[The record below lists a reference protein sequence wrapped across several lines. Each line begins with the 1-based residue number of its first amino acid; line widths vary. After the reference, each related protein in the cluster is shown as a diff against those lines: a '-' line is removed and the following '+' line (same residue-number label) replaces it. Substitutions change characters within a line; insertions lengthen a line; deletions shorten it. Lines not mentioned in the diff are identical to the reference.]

1 MTQDD
6 VDAYVAGRLSGTV
19 WASSTTAKTLY
30 GRCMTAGRRLGELGI
45 TPNALTY
52 GSLVLA
58 LLAGAAVATG
68 HLLTAAT
75 ILLLSGLFDV
85 LDGMVARA
93 TGRATKFGA
102 LLDSTVDRFSDA
114 LPLLGLVILLSSHG
128 WWVGVPAAAMLGA
141 VSVSYVRARAESL
154 GAKLPPLFMRRAER
168 LVLLVITLLL
178 GGLAWNAPARFGGE
192 LGWAQVL
199 LLTGLGLMA
208 VLSFAAAAV
217 ALRAAQRALEGEGS
231 LEAGG
236 APNAEREDGAS
247 GDAEPGAKTDPDSS
261 ALRAIRFR

>member
-6 VDAYVAGRLSGTV
+6 VDAYVEGRLSGTV
-19 WASSTTAKTLY
+19 WASSSAAKTLY
-30 GRCMTAGRRLGELGI
+30 GRCMTAGRRLGEVGI

-58 LLAGAAVATG
+58 LIAGAAVATG
-68 HLLTAAT
+68 HLLTAAS
-75 ILLLSGLFDV
+75 ILLLSGLLDV

-168 LVLLVITLLL
+168 LVLLVVTLLL
-178 GGLAWNAPARFGGE
+178 GGLAWGTPGTFAGGNN

-199 LLTGLGLMA
+199 LLGGLSLMA

-217 ALRAAQRALEGEGS
+217 ALRAAQRALDEDV
-231 LEAGG
+231 AQRT
-236 APNAEREDGAS
+236 ERK
-247 GDAEPGAKTDPDSS
+247 AEPGTKTDPDSS